1 MSKNNVKYW
10 KGKKRPSP
18 SEETRKKLSIAGK
31 GRTHSEETRKKL
43 SVAKIGSKNPNFG
56 KKLSEKTR
64 KRMSVAQKGGNAGS
78 FKKGEHRSRKT
89 EFGKGQIP
97 HNKGKKATPAER
109 KKLQAR
115 SRKFYA
121 DGGEPWNKGKT
132 GVYPE
137 EVLEKIRKARLKQVF
152 PKTDSLPERI
162 LQKGLRKKG
171 IEFEKH
177 KPIVG
182 QPDIFIEQN
191 ICIFADGDYWHGN
204 PTVFNPNDEITS
216 SGGRK
221 KVREI
226 WAKDEKINQSLELQ
240 GYNVLRFWE
249 HEIKENP
256 EKCLQKIIKIIKE
269 SRKQTSTKN
278 S

>member
-1 MSKNNVKYW
+1 MSV
-10 KGKKRPSP
+10 G
-18 SEETRKKLSIAGK
+18 
-31 GRTHSEETRKKL
+31 
-43 SVAKIGSKNPNFG
+43 KIGSKNPNFG

-64 KRMSVAQKGGNAGS
+64 KRMSVARKGGNDGS
-78 FKKGEHRSRKT
+78 FKKGEHMSRKT
-89 EFGKGQIP
+89 EFLKGQIP
-97 HNKGKKATPAER
+97 HNKGKKASPELRAKNSAGQ
-109 KKLQAR
+109 KKRFETDQV
-115 SRKFYA
+115 
-121 DGGEPWNKGKT
+121 WNKGKT
-132 GVYPE
+132 GVYSE
-137 EVLEKIRKARLKQVF
+137 STLEKIRKARLKQVF
-152 PKTDSLPERI
+152 PKTDTKIEKI

-204 PTVFNPNDEITS
+204 PTMFNPNDEITS

-226 WAKDEKINQSLELQ
+226 WTKDEKINQSLELR

-256 EKCLQKIIKIIKE
+256 EKCIQKIIKIIKE
-269 SRKQTSTKN
+269 AELKH
-278 S
+278 